1 MKNLNLTSMNQLAK
15 ALQNDL
21 SLSAIRIE
29 TIQNKLTQSKGQTNL
44 AR

>member
-1 MKNLNLTSMNQLAK
+1 MNNLNLTSMNQLAK

-21 SLSAIRIE
+21 SLSAIIE